1 MSMVVNIET
10 LKSVIEGLE
19 PYGTAAVDV
28 STGDSML
35 AQTANE
41 IDEYR
46 KVLETHKSTEQMAQN
61 LEPLSKRIKMDTVII
76 RDVVETLTKIVESI
90 ELHERKATAAIQ
102 GTGES
107 K

>member
-10 LKSVIEGLE
+10 LKSVIEGLK

-46 KVLETHKSTEQMAQN
+46 KVLETHKSTEQMAKN
-61 LEPLSKRIKMDTVII
+61 LEPLSTRIKQDTRVIG
-76 RDVVETLTKIVESI
+76 DVVETLTKIVDII
-90 ELHERKATAAIQ
+90 EQREARATAAIA
-102 GTGES
+102 G
-107 K
+107 KK